1 MAAMLPDLDD
11 LDLNQLDGIS
21 SLIPSQDKKAKEM
34 EEQNRLRQQQMN
46 QQRIMQQQQQMQS
59 SPWYIQEN
67 DKNNYERIFGHF
79 DTENNGMVGAQE
91 M

>member
-46 QQRIMQQQQQMQS
+46 QQRIMQQQQ
-59 SPWYIQEN
+59 
-67 DKNNYERIFGHF
+67 
-79 DTENNGMVGAQE
+79 
-91 M
+91 